1 MVTASSSPSAP
12 GPDLPQLTLPA
23 RVHGAVVEF
32 RHVTVRYG
40 DDRHGSPAALDDL
53 TLTVSP
59 SEICVLVG
67 PSGCG
72 KTSTLRLVNRLLEPT
87 SGQVLIDGQDVAA
100 LDPVLLRRRIG
111 YVIQQI
117 GLFPHQTIAENVGT
131 VPRLLKWP
139 SERIRRRVD
148 ELLALIGLDPARV
161 RERYPAQLSGGER
174 QRVGVARAL
183 AAEPPLLLMDEP
195 FAAVD
200 PIVRE
205 RLQDEFLRLQ
215 GALGTTVLFV
225 THDVDE
231 AIKLATR
238 VAVMRQGGR
247 LAQYS
252 PPGELLAFPADE
264 YVARFLGADRTLKRL
279 TVMPAGDLVRWGAPV
294 DGTTAAD
301 AMPTVGATAPARDA
315 LTAMLASPARA
326 VVVTDAVGRRL
337 AVATL
342 NTIAAALAAPGALT
356 APPATAA
363 LAGAGHPGRRHDDE
377 GGEA

>member
-1 MVTASSSPSAP
+1 MVTDPSSPSALD
-12 GPDLPQLTLPA
+12 PDLPLLTPA
-23 RVHGAVVEF
+23 RVRGAVVEF
-32 RHVTVRYG
+32 RRVTVRYG
-40 DDRHGSPAALDDL
+40 NDRHGSPAALDDL
-53 TLTVSP
+53 SLAVSP
-59 SEICVLVG
+59 GEICVLVG

-72 KTSTLRLVNRLLEPT
+72 KTTTLRLVNRLLEPT
-87 SGQVLIDGQDVAA
+87 SGQVLLDGRDVAA

-139 SERIRRRVD
+139 SRRIRQRVD

-205 RLQDEFLRLQ
+205 RLQEEFLRLQ
-215 GALGTTVLFV
+215 RTLGTTVLFV

-231 AIKLATR
+231 ALKLATH

-247 LAQYS
+247 LAQFS
-252 PPGELLAFPADE
+252 PPAELLAFPVDE
-264 YVARFLGADRTLKRL
+264 YVARFLGTDRTLKRL
-279 TVMPAGDLVRWGAPV
+279 SVMAAGDLARWGAPV
-294 DGTTAAD
+294 GGAVD
-301 AMPTVGATAPARDA
+301 ALPTVSATAPARDA
-315 LTAMLASPARA
+315 LTAILTAPARA
-326 VVVTDAVGRRL
+326 VVVTDAAGRRL
-337 AVATL
+337 TVATL
-342 NTIAAALAAPGALT
+342 NTIAAALATPGART
-356 APPATAA
+356 APPPTAA
-363 LAGAGHPGRRHDDE
+363 LAGAAPLGQRADGS
-377 GGEA
+377 GGEP

>member
-1 MVTASSSPSAP
+1 MTATASPDPSTSA
-12 GPDLPQLTLPA
+12 PDLPQVAPPA
-23 RVHGAVVEF
+23 RVRGAVVEF

-40 DDRHGSPAALDDL
+40 DDRHRLPAALDDL
-53 TLTVSP
+53 SLNVS
-59 SEICVLVG
+59 SGEICVLVG

-72 KTSTLRLVNRLLEPT
+72 KTTALRLVNRLLEPT
-87 SGQVLIDGQDVAA
+87 RGQVLIDGQDVAA
-100 LDPVLLRRRIG
+100 LEPVRLRRRIG

-117 GLFPHQTIAENVGT
+117 GLFPHQTVAENVGT

-139 SERIRRRVD
+139 SQRVSQRVD

-205 RLQDEFLRLQ
+205 RLQEEFLRLQ
-215 GALGTTVLFV
+215 RALGTTVLFV

-231 AIKLATR
+231 ALKLATR

-247 LAQYS
+247 LAQFS

-279 TVMPAGDLVRWGAPV
+279 TVMAAGDLVRWSAPLS
-294 DGTTAAD
+294 DAAE
-301 AMPTVGATAPARDA
+301 AMPTVSASAPARDA
-315 LTAMLASPARA
+315 LTAMLTAPNRA
-326 VVVTDAVGRRL
+326 VVLTDAAGRRL
-337 AVATL
+337 AIATL
-342 NTIAAALAAPGALT
+342 NTIAAALARPGTPNVPPATGALT
-356 APPATAA
+356 
-363 LAGAGHPGRRHDDE
+363 GAGLLGRGVDGQR
-377 GGEA
+377 GEA

>member
-1 MVTASSSPSAP
+1 MTTGPPRPTAPD
-12 GPDLPQLTLPA
+12 PDLPRLTPPA
-23 RVHGAVVEF
+23 RVRGAIVEF

-40 DDRHGSPAALDDL
+40 DDRHGSAAALDDL
-53 TLTVSP
+53 TLAVSP

-72 KTSTLRLVNRLLEPT
+72 KTTTLRLVNRLLEPT
-87 SGQVLIDGQDVAA
+87 SGQVLIDGQDVAG

-131 VPRLLKWP
+131 
-139 SERIRRRVD
+139 
-148 ELLALIGLDPARV
+148 
-161 RERYPAQLSGGER
+161 
-174 QRVGVARAL
+174 VARAL

-215 GALGTTVLFV
+215 RALGTTVLFV

-247 LAQYS
+247 LAQFS
-252 PPGELLAFPADE
+252 PPGELLACPADA

-279 TVMPAGDLVRWGAPV
+279 TVMAAGDLIRWSTPV

-301 AMPTVGATAPARDA
+301 AMPTVEASAPARDA

-326 VVVTDAVGRRL
+326 VVLIDAAGRRL

-342 NTIAAALAAPGALT
+342 NTVAAALAPPGAPT
-356 APPATAA
+356 PPPSTAA
-363 LAGAGHPGRRHDDE
+363 LTGAALLGRSRD
-377 GGEA
+377 GERGEP